1 MCEMS
6 KGKVVTRAI
15 RMWAAGLTGLF
26 IMSIMGCFA
35 AIPVAIWY
43 YEKDQNY
50 VATAQVPLPVDQ
62 IYKNA
67 LKRAEE
73 SKDKGVKIVKTDE
86 AKHLIEVTDGVQTAT
101 FEAKELDAKNSIF
114 TVMANVPEKK
124 GVKEAKEVK
133 KEAEKEL
140 ALRIVNN
147 LCEAS
152 NVKCTIIKKENEKEG
167 EGKK

>member
-1 MCEMS
+1 MS
-6 KGKVVTRAI
+6 KSKVVTRSI

-26 IMSIMGCFA
+26 TMSIMACIA

-43 YEKDQNY
+43 YEKNQSY
-50 VATAQVPLPVDQ
+50 VATAQVPLSVDQ

-73 SKDKGVKIVKTDE
+73 TKGVKIVKTDE
-86 AKHLIEVTDGVQTAT
+86 ANHLIEVTDGVQTAT
-101 FEAKELDAKNSIF
+101 FEAKELDAKNSTF

-124 GVKEAKEVK
+124 GVKEAKEEK
-133 KEAEKEL
+133 KEEEKEL